1 METQRDVTE
10 PATAEPGHTDE
21 VVWSRE
27 WEWPR
32 LPSVR
37 GRRPEPRTLGVVLF
51 LLYAPFLVGGLWTLR
66 PAFDAFR
73 GVGLF
78 AIGAPV
84 WLRIYY
90 GSLVGLLL
98 AEAVVMVGA
107 LLLLRWR
114 RAGGAVVLAGLFLD
128 LVVNVL
134 VAIAYLKEGPVPTGT
149 MARTVADVVTRLG
162 LLAVA
167 VFLLL
172 PRAEPAAPAD
182 EPFAPPTA

>member
-1 METQRDVTE
+1 METQRDVAQPAGE
-10 PATAEPGHTDE
+10 PDHGDE

-37 GRRPEPRTLGVVLF
+37 GRRPDPRTLGVVVF
-51 LLYAPFLVGGLWTLR
+51 LLYAPFLVGGLWMLR

-73 GVGLF
+73 GVGVF
-78 AIGAPV
+78 SIGVPD
-84 WLRIYY
+84 WLRVYY
-90 GSLVGLLL
+90 GSLVGLSL
-98 AEAVVMVGA
+98 AEAAVMVGA

-128 LVVNVL
+128 VVFNLLVG
-134 VAIAYLKEGPVPTGT
+134 IAYLREGPVPTGT
-149 MARTVADVVTRLG
+149 MARTIADVVTRLG

-182 EPFAPPTA
+182 EPFRPPTA